1 MPLYHH
7 QVDTA
12 ITSIIMVIEFEIKF
26 HSLIN
31 SGINITNL
39 ITRKHE
45 NLMFILPGNVS
56 LKALKSLP

>member
-1 MPLYHH
+1 ML
-7 QVDTA
+7 
-12 ITSIIMVIEFEIKF
+12 IEFEIKF

-39 ITRKHE
+39 ITRKYE

>member
-1 MPLYHH
+1 ML
-7 QVDTA
+7 
-12 ITSIIMVIEFEIKF
+12 IEFEIKF

-31 SGINITNL
+31 SGISINITDL
-39 ITRKHE
+39 ITQKYE